1 MKRQKR
7 KKTQTKSEQASLFYA
22 IRKRNPSEPGS
33 FFICGFD
40 FLDLLPI
47 IGSERFLG

>member
-7 KKTQTKSEQASLFYA
+7 KKTKTKSERTALFYV
-22 IRKRNPSEPGS
+22 IRKGNPSEPGS

-40 FLDLLPI
+40 FSDTLPI
-47 IGSERFLG
+47 IGSERFPG